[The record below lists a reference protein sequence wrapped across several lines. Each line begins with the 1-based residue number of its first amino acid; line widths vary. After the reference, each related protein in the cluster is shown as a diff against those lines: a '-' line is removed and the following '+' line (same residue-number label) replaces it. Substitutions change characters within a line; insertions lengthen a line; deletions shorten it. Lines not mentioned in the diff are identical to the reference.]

1 MTNLDLPEG
10 HREHEST
17 ATKAANLVRSEATAV
32 RQTAAEHPSS
42 TLLLLGLVGL
52 AGFLIGHGVGY
63 RKAESD
69 HIPTFRRFW
78 S

>member
-1 MTNLDLPEG
+1 MTNLDLPQG
-10 HREHEST
+10 HRENET
-17 ATKAANLVRSEATAV
+17 RATKAVNVVRSEAAAV
-32 RQTAAEHPSS
+32 RQTATEHPSS
-42 TLLLLGLVGL
+42 TVLLLGLVGL

-63 RKAESD
+63 RKAEAD